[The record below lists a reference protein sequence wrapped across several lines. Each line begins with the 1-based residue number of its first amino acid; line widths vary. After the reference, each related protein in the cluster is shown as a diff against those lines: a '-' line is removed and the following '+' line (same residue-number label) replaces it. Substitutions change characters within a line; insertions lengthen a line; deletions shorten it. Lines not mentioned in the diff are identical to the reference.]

1 MALNGERTAAI
12 RDDVRN
18 MRESVSR
25 DNLEQKL
32 EEVVEE
38 KPATRSFLEPRP
50 ILMAV
55 AIAAVLTLIVALLL
69 SVQLAAL
76 VLVLSFGI
84 SWVALSQRDYGQ
96 RRPTKDANADEESE
110 AAA

>member
-1 MALNGERTAAI
+1 MALDGERTAAI

-50 ILMAV
+50 LLTAL
-55 AIAAVLTLIVALLL
+55 AIAAVLTLIAALLL

-84 SWVALSQRDYGQ
+84 AWVALSQRDYDQ
-96 RRPTKDANADEESE
+96 RRPTRGA
-110 AAA
+110 